1 VVPDQ
6 LLVGL
11 QLGADIQ
18 QILNAILPQAA
29 ASAIGKKQ
37 NTYLITLPPGLQAL
51 ASKALAAHPLVNYVE
66 PNRIRNTTVLPPNDT
81 YINQQWALTTIQ
93 ATAAWSY
100 FPDHYLTAATAGSNR
115 VKVAI
120 IDTGADCTQPDFMNT
135 GGTSTDAAQGG
146 QLLWASSLAIVAT
159 TLSSPACP
167 WADDEG
173 HGTHTAGIAAAATD
187 NATGVASLGFPLELI
202 IYKAMDQNGEGTD
215 YNIAQAMYDAI
226 AAGAQVISMSLG
238 GPGYSQTLQAAVTSA
253 WQNNVLVVAA
263 AGNSNGNVLTYPG
276 DANFSVAVAATDDTN
291 TVASWSNYGNW
302 VRIAAPGVNV
312 LSTYPNAS
320 YATMSGTSM
329 ATPHVAALA
338 GLLFSTNPGIS
349 AAAVAQ
355 RIQQTAQS
363 PNTGWNQYIGYG
375 VIDAAAALGGA
386 MGPFTQGS
394 ITGQV
399 TDVYGNPINA
409 ATVTAGNQSFTTATD
424 PSTGDTNGLFRLI
437 LNPGTYTVGVTQTSY
452 SPVDVSA
459 VVVAGADTMLNI
471 QMGVTYGEFTGSVTY
486 NGVAVAGAAVEA
498 VSGGLIL
505 GTAVT
510 NSSGGYTLYVPA
522 GTYVLTGSA
531 ANYINAASAS
541 QNLSANGT
549 VNVNLALSALGTIA
563 GTVTDVNGIPVPN
576 AHIDFTNGSFSGG
589 AVTGATGTYAT
600 FGLPA
605 GTYTVTASASGYA
618 SLSTGSVTVT
628 NNVSTLVNF
637 RFSTGVSLPSG
648 LIGDWPFDEGTGSV
662 AYDQSG
668 NSYNAALT
676 NTTWTSGPLG
686 SAASFNGS
694 SSRAVT
700 PNIPFGS
707 AFSAS
712 VWVNPASTTQ
722 TGWAGIA
729 QSESGSAFYLG
740 TDPSGAMYKFIVNS
754 GQGTTGSCAF
764 DSVIEGC
771 AQGGTIV
778 SGWHLLTA
786 TYDGA
791 TGILYIDG
799 VAIANDTFTTP
810 TAVTVPLE
818 IGASWSSGVVWNGA
832 LYGLR
837 LYNRALTASEVSSLF
852 NQAASL
858 SFTKTA
864 DAATVAAGSS
874 IGYTLSVTNSGTGAA
889 SSAAL
894 SDVPPAGTGLSWSIN
909 PAYSGPGSCAIAG
922 GSLSCSFGSLSSGG
936 TALVH
941 IASATTAS
949 SCGVY
954 PNTATATA
962 SNASS
967 VQASATTTV
976 ECSQTIDFGA
986 LPNVVF
992 GTAPFAVSATAT
1004 SGLSVSF
1011 NSQTTAVC
1019 TVSGST
1025 VTLASAGPCTI
1036 QAMQAGNA
1044 VYSAAPAVNQT
1055 FTVTQESQTITF
1067 GPLSNKVFGSASF
1080 TVSATASSG
1089 LAVSFNSQT
1098 ASVCTV
1104 SGSTVTL
1111 VSAGPCTVQATQAGN
1126 GNFSA
1131 APAVNQSFTV
1141 TQESQTINFGA
1152 LSNKVFGSAS
1162 FTVSATASSGLT
1174 VSFNSQTL
1182 SVCTVSGS
1190 TVTLVSAGPC
1200 TIQATQAGNGNFS
1213 AAPAVN
1219 QTFTVTQESQTITF
1233 GALSNKVFGS
1243 ASFTVS
1249 ATASSG
1255 LSVSFNSQ
1263 AASVCTV
1270 SGSTVTLAA
1279 GGGCTIQATQ
1289 AGNGN
1294 YAPAPSVNQ
1303 SFTVTPESQ
1312 TISFGALANQP
1323 FGTASFNVSA
1333 TATSGLAVSFNSQTP
1348 TVCTVSGSTVTLA
1361 AGGGCTIQATQAGN
1375 ASYSAAPSVNQ
1386 SFTVTPASQTI
1397 SFAALSNQALGTAP
1411 LALSATASSGLTV
1424 SFASLTATVC
1434 TVSGATVTLATIGVC
1449 TIQATQAGNSNYA
1462 AAASVNQSFT
1472 ITAGIATPGSGAVNF
1487 ANTIVGKSSAA
1498 QTFTLQNSGNAPLT
1512 ITSIGV
1518 SGSDSGNYQ
1527 YTADAVHPCPISP
1540 ATLAAGSSCTLDV
1553 AFAPVS
1559 QGSHNKAQVAI
1570 VDNSANVPGSTQTVA
1585 LTGTGIVLSSI
1596 AIGAN
1601 SGSIA
1606 YGASEQFTA
1615 TGTYSDNSTASLTSQ
1630 VTWASSAPA
1639 VASMSASGMAA
1650 ALSTGLTN
1658 ITASLSG
1665 VTSNSF
1671 ALTVSAGTAASIS
1684 AAGGSGQSAT
1694 VGAAFGGLL
1703 QALVKD
1709 AGGNV
1714 VANASVTFTAP
1725 AGGASGTFSN
1735 GLATYTTAANT
1746 SGVATALTF
1755 TANSTAGAYSVTAS
1769 VAGVSPAASFSL
1781 TNSKPPALTIT
1792 DIAAGTFIQGQNAVY
1807 NVTVA
1812 NGANAGPTSGPI
1824 TVTETVPAGLTL
1836 VGLNGGSTWTC
1847 SVATAS
1853 CTTNAVLNPGAS
1865 SSIVV
1870 TLNVPFNGPA
1880 AASNAVSL
1888 SGGGSVTT
1896 AASNPTAIVSACAVT
1911 LDSKPSVADVQAI
1924 INEALGVSAPS
1935 NDLNGDRT
1943 VNVVDLQIV
1952 TNAVLGQSCSA
1963 S

>member
-1 VVPDQ
+1 MSPVFGRYRNPRIALLLLLAAAQGAFAGKEFLAGAHEQVVPDQ

-18 QILNAILPQAA
+18 QILNALVPQAT
-29 ASAIGKKQ
+29 ASVIGKKQ
-37 NTYLITLPPGLQAL
+37 NTYLITLPPGMQAL
-51 ASKALAAHPLVNYVE
+51 VSKALAAHPLVNYVE

-81 YINQQWALTTIQ
+81 YIDQQWALTAIQ

-120 IDTGADCTQPDFMNT
+120 IDTGADCTHPDFMNT
-135 GGTSTDAAQGG
+135 GGTSTNVTEGG
-146 QLLWASSLAIVAT
+146 QFLWASSVALVAT

-187 NATGVASLGFPLELI
+187 NATGVASLGFSLELI

-238 GPGYSQTLQAAVTSA
+238 GPGYSQTMQAAVTSA
-253 WQNNVLVVAA
+253 WQNNILVVAA
-263 AGNSNGNVLTYPG
+263 AGNSNGDVLTYPG
-276 DANFSVAVAATDDTN
+276 DANFAVAVAATDDTN

-312 LSTYPNAS
+312 LSTYPNTS

-338 GLLFSTNPGIS
+338 GLLFAANPGIS

-375 VIDAAAALGGA
+375 VINAAAALGGTV
-386 MGPFTQGS
+386 GPFTQGS

-399 TDVYGNPINA
+399 TDVYGNPIND

-424 PSTGDTNGLFRLI
+424 PSTGDTDGLFRLI
-437 LNPGTYTVGVTQTSY
+437 LNPGTYTVGVTQGNY

-459 VVVAGADTMLNI
+459 VVVAGADTILNI
-471 QMGVTYGEFTGSVTY
+471 QMGVSYGEFTGSVTY

-498 VSGGLIL
+498 VSGGLIQ

-510 NSSGGYTLYVPA
+510 NSSGAYTLYVPA
-522 GTYVLTGSA
+522 GTYTLTGSA
-531 ANYINAASAS
+531 ANYINATSVS

-549 VNVNLALSALGTIA
+549 VNVILKLSALGTIS
-563 GTVTDVNGIPVPN
+563 GTVTDVNDIPVPN
-576 AHIDFTNGSFSGG
+576 AHIDFTDGSFTGG
-589 AVTGATGTYAT
+589 AVTGAAGSYAT
-600 FGLPA
+600 YGLPA
-605 GTYTVTASASGYA
+605 GTYTVTASASGYT
-618 SLSTGSVTVT
+618 SVTTGSVSVN

-637 RFSTGVSLPSG
+637 RFSTGVSLSSG
-648 LIGDWPFDEGTGSV
+648 LIGYWPFDEGTGSV

-668 NSYNAALT
+668 NGYNAALT

-686 SAASFNGS
+686 SAASFNGANS
-694 SSRAVT
+694 HAVT

-712 VWVNPASTTQ
+712 VWVNPASTSQ
-722 TGWAGIA
+722 TGWAGIV
-729 QSESGSAFYLG
+729 QSESGSGFYLG
-740 TDPSGAMYKFIVNS
+740 TDPTGAMYKFIVDS
-754 GQGTTGSCAF
+754 GAGTTGSCAF
-764 DSVIEGC
+764 ESVIEGC
-771 AQGGTIV
+771 AQGGTIA

-791 TGILYIDG
+791 TAILYIDG

-810 TAVTVPLE
+810 TAVTIPLE

-832 LYGLR
+832 LYGVR

-852 NQAASL
+852 NQIADL

-864 DAATVAAGSS
+864 DAASVAAGNS
-874 IGYTLSVTNSGTGAA
+874 IGYTLSVTDSGAGAA

-894 SDVPPAGTGLSWSIN
+894 SDLLPAGTGLSWSIS
-909 PAYSGPGSCAIAG
+909 PAYTGPGTCAIAS

-936 TALVH
+936 TASVH
-941 IASATTAS
+941 IAGATTAS

-976 ECSQTIDFGA
+976 VCGQTINFGG
-986 LPNVVF
+986 LPNVAF
-992 GTAPFAVSATAT
+992 GSAPFTVSATAT

-1025 VTLASAGPCTI
+1025 VTLVSAGPCTI
-1036 QAMQAGNA
+1036 QATQAGNA
-1044 VYSAAPAVNQT
+1044 VYTAAPSVNQS

-1067 GPLSNKVFGSASF
+1067 GGLSNKVFGSAPFTVSATATSGLAVSFNSQTTAVCTVSGSTVTLISAGPCTIQATQAGNGNFSAAPSVNQTFTVTQASQTITFAGLANKAFGSAPF

-1111 VSAGPCTVQATQAGN
+1111 AAG
-1126 GNFSA
+1126 
-1131 APAVNQSFTV
+1131 
-1141 TQESQTINFGA
+1141 GA
-1152 LSNKVFGSAS
+1152 
-1162 FTVSATASSGLT
+1162 
-1174 VSFNSQTL
+1174 
-1182 SVCTVSGS
+1182 
-1190 TVTLVSAGPC
+1190 C
-1200 TIQATQAGNGNFS
+1200 TIQATQAGNTNYS
-1213 AAPAVN
+1213 AAPSVN
-1219 QTFTVTQESQTITF
+1219 QTFTVT
-1233 GALSNKVFGS
+1233 
-1243 ASFTVS
+1243 
-1249 ATASSG
+1249 
-1255 LSVSFNSQ
+1255 
-1263 AASVCTV
+1263 
-1270 SGSTVTLAA
+1270 
-1279 GGGCTIQATQ
+1279 
-1289 AGNGN
+1289 
-1294 YAPAPSVNQ
+1294 PA
-1303 SFTVTPESQ
+1303 SQ

-1323 FGTASFNVSA
+1323 FGTAPFNVSA
-1333 TATSGLAVSFNSQTP
+1333 TATSGLAVSFNSQTSA
-1348 TVCTVSGSTVTLA
+1348 VCTVSGSTATLV
-1361 AGGGCTIQATQAGN
+1361 AGGTCTIQATQAGN
-1375 ASYSAAPSVNQ
+1375 ANYSAAPSVSQ
-1386 SFTVTPASQTI
+1386 SFTVTPANQTI
-1397 SFAALSNQALGTAP
+1397 SFAALSNQPLGTAP

-1434 TVSGATVTLATIGVC
+1434 TVSGATVTLAAIGGC
-1449 TIQATQAGNSNYA
+1449 TIQATQAGNSNYSA
-1462 AAASVNQSFT
+1462 ATPVNQSFT
-1472 ITAGIATPGSGAVNF
+1472 VTAGIATPGSGAVNF
-1487 ANTIVGKSSAA
+1487 ANTIVGKSSAT

-1512 ITSIGV
+1512 IASIAL

-1540 ATLAAGSSCTLDV
+1540 ATLAAGASCTLDV
-1553 AFAPVS
+1553 VFAPVS
-1559 QGSHNKAQVAI
+1559 QGSHNNAQVAI

-1601 SGSIA
+1601 GATLA

-1615 TGTYSDNSTASLTSQ
+1615 TGTYSDTSTANLTSQ

-1639 VASMSASGMAA
+1639 VASMSAGGMAT
-1650 ALSTGLTN
+1650 ALLTGQTN
-1658 ITASLSG
+1658 ITAALSG

-1671 ALTVSAGTAASIS
+1671 ALTVSAGAAASIS
-1684 AAGGSGQSAT
+1684 AAGGSGQSNT
-1694 VGAAFGGLL
+1694 VGTAFTGLL

-1714 VANASVTFTAP
+1714 VPNASVSFTAP
-1725 AGGASGTFSN
+1725 ASGASGTFSN
-1735 GLATYTTAANT
+1735 GLATYTTATNT

-1755 TANSTAGAYSVTAS
+1755 TANATAGAYSVTAS

-1781 TNSKPPALTIT
+1781 TNTKPPALTIT
-1792 DIAAGTFIQGQNAVY
+1792 QNAAGTFIQGQNAVY

-1812 NGANAGPTSGPI
+1812 NAANAGPTSGPI

-1836 VGLNGGSTWTC
+1836 IGLNGGSTWNC
-1847 SVATAS
+1847 SVASAS
-1853 CTTNAVLNPGAS
+1853 CTINTVLNPGAS
-1865 SSIVV
+1865 SLIVV

-1888 SGGGSVTT
+1888 SVGGSVTI
-1896 AASNPTAIVSACAVT
+1896 AATTPTAIVSACAVT
-1911 LDSKPSVADVQAI
+1911 LDSTPSVADVQAI
-1924 INEALGVSAPS
+1924 INEALGVTAPA
-1935 NDLNGDRT
+1935 NDLNADGT

-1952 TNAVLGQSCSA
+1952 TAAVLGQSCSA